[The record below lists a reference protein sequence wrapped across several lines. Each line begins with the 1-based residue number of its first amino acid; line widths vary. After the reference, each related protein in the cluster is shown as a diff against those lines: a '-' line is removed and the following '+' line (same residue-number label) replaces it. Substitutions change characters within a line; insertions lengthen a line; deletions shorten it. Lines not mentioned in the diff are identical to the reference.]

1 MKSEL
6 NYVTYQT
13 FPAKTANSLQTITNI
28 KYLIRNGI
36 KVKLYFPMR
45 EKDSSDN
52 LSEIQNFYQIKE
64 SFEVFGL
71 KHELPHGRV
80 KIFKKYAFQ
89 ISHYMWA
96 KKTIKDYFHNKTE
109 DYIFT
114 RSDWIAF
121 FAAKKGNKVI
131 FECHQRSKTRDFV
144 INRIGKLQNVTIIF
158 LNENLRD
165 SYPDIS
171 KSIVLHNGVDHELFD
186 TQNLDKKKSIV
197 FVGSLSRFNSSR
209 GLPDFIKTYSDEKLY
224 KNYNLEIVGG
234 NLEEIKKLEN
244 LVNNLE
250 ITNYVT
256 FHGYLQRKNAINI
269 ISKCSIGLLINS
281 DENQHSTK
289 YTSPLKYF
297 EYLYGGLFV
306 IASDYP
312 SHRTLPFN
320 KMISF
325 FNLKDKN
332 SLSNAIRNLPNIDLE
347 KNYLREI
354 TVDKRAKEI
363 IKLFS

>member
-354 TVDKRAKEI
+354 TVDKRVKKI
-363 IKLFS
+363 IELFS